1 MEQPTRLSDAQRR
14 RMTGLMGALD
24 TDPNAPG
31 GTWYDAAS
39 LLFPYGAAARGVM
52 AAPRAVASGLAG
64 LGLLGG
70 SGSLNDA
77 EAQAKR
83 GGAPKAT
90 PEDEALA
97 AKLPDYMRPEF
108 LDLRARSRAGTLARV
123 DRNSLDRMNKV
134 IADSAAGADEATRRE
149 ALLRTQAETE
159 AATRAATEQQGIRA
173 GELAKAEEAR
183 MRAMAD
189 APKTFAER
197 FPDWNSM
204 QGFMPFMIG
213 AATTLPIAGRAAYG
227 ANRAVSQWR
236 NAVDDGLKATN
247 PVDLARANN
256 TARAY
261 AEKFPEGGIGATLK
275 PYAAPAAIGAI
286 EGAAVSNAP
295 EAYNMFL
302 PPENP
307 ERKAM
312 MEYIKQL
319 SPDHPARA
327 QAERVLA
334 QLPEGVPA
342 RDAAFKHFTGGGVVP
357 RMLTGAAEGAGGAAM
372 ATTLAK
378 PFAPSSYG
386 YPRAGTQALAD
397 RVAGTGLDDAT
408 RAIQAETSAIGTVLP
423 RPPPQAQLPPR
434 EPQGLLGPPQ
444 PARPPASAPA
454 VEPLPMP
461 TSRLQAE
468 LMVNAGLL
476 PRAVLDRFPR

>member
-1 MEQPTRLSDAQRR
+1 MEQPLRLSDAQRR
-14 RMTGLMGALD
+14 RLTGLMGSRD

-31 GTWYDAAS
+31 PSAMDAAT
-39 LLFPYGAAARGVM
+39 LLFPYARAAQVAM
-52 AAPRAVASGLAG
+52 QAPRAIGAGLAG

-70 SGSLNDA
+70 SGALNDA
-77 EAQAKR
+77 EAQRKKGPTPAV
-83 GGAPKAT
+83 T

-108 LDLRARSRAGTLARV
+108 LDLRARARSGSLNRV
-123 DRNSLDRMNKV
+123 DRTNLDRMNNV
-134 IADSAAGADEATRRE
+134 IAQSATGADEAARQE
-149 ALLRTQAETE
+149 GLLRAQTE
-159 AATRAATEQQGIRA
+159 AEAARSASAERQQIRAA
-173 GELAKAEEAR
+173 ELAKAEEAR
-183 MRAMAD
+183 MKAMAD

-204 QGFMPFMIG
+204 QGFMPFAVG
-213 AATTLPIAGRAAYG
+213 AATTLPIAARAAYG
-227 ANRAVSQWR
+227 ANRAASQWR
-236 NAVDDGLKATN
+236 SAVDDGLKATN
-247 PVDLARANN
+247 PVDLAAANN
-256 TARAY
+256 LAQAY
-261 AEKFPEGGIGATLK
+261 AKQFPEAGVGATLK

-286 EGAAVSNAP
+286 EGVAVSNAP

-312 MEYIKQL
+312 MEFIKQL

-342 RDAAFKHFTGGGVVP
+342 RDAAIRHFKSPASVGS
-357 RMLTGAAEGAGGAAM
+357 RLAIGALEGAGGAAM

-386 YPRAGTQALAD
+386 YPRAGTQALSD

-408 RAIQAETSAIGTVLP
+408 RAINAETQAIGTVRPL
-423 RPPPQAQLPPR
+423 PPPQVQLPAR
-434 EPQGLLGPPQ
+434 EPQGLLGPQQ
-444 PARPPASAPA
+444 PARLPAPA
-454 VEPLPMP
+454 AEPMPMP

-476 PRAVLDRFPR
+476 PPSILDRFPR